1 MALTEQDKPFI
12 LASLKKHLK
21 AITSS
26 NHYLIRDNNSNFSLI
41 YKSDYV
47 GEYIIKNFSLYEVN
61 TVIHSLIVAKK
72 FKHLKESNMS
82 LSVFI
87 EEVLSWV
94 SMCSSMLAY
103 YTDEKYFTSRS
114 TYNLPEFI
122 KREIYNYMKSVKNKV
137 NTNVGT
143 DSEGNTY
150 NNITY
155 NNVIC

>member
-1 MALTEQDKPFI
+1 MKFTEQDKLFI
-12 LASLKKHLK
+12 LASLKKQLK

-26 NHYLIRDNNSNFSLI
+26 NHYLIRDNNSNLSLI

-47 GEYIIKNFSLYEVN
+47 GEYLIKNFSLYEVN
-61 TVIHSLIVAKK
+61 TIIHSLIVAKK

-82 LSVFI
+82 LSIFI

-114 TYNLPEFI
+114 TYDLPELI

-137 NTNVGT
+137 NTNVV
-143 DSEGNTY
+143 
-150 NNITY
+150 IT
-155 NNVIC
+155 